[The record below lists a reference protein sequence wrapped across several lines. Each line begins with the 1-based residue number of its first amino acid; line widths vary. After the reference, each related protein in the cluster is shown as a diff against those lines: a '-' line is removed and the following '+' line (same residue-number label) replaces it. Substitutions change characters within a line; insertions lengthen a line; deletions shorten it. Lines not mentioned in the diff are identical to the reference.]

1 MNNKLPLAG
10 LTIRTAVVRLSD
22 RGYIV
27 AADTKTE
34 MEDPHAITFTWDRGQ
49 FSQGDRNY
57 NAHSLCIIN
66 KPELGFV
73 DISEQG
79 YYSVNTVN
87 GLTSGDILESSQPPP
102 KEARY
107 GGFRSVS
114 EIAGRAFVVGLRG
127 LVYRLDELK
136 LWTRIDDGLPKSFNI
151 QAIHGFDAT
160 DIYAVGRKGEVW
172 HYDGKVWEKL
182 DMPTNANLTSVK
194 CAADG
199 KVYITGHS
207 GTLLCGSGETW
218 EVINHESTDEDLW
231 DIEWFE
237 DKVYVSSMSSVYR
250 LEEGQRLVKVDFGND
265 TPKTCYQLSTA
276 DGVMWSNGEDDIMA
290 FDGTVWSRIV

>member
-1 MNNKLPLAG
+1 MSNKLPLAE
-10 LTIRTAVVRLSD
+10 LTIRTAVVHLSD
-22 RGYIV
+22 LGYIA

-34 MEDPHAITFTWDRGQ
+34 MDEPHTITFKWDRGK
-49 FSQGDRNY
+49 FTQGDRNY
-57 NAHSLCIIN
+57 NAHSLCIIT
-66 KPELGFV
+66 KPEPGLV

-79 YYSVNTVN
+79 YYSVTTAN
-87 GLTSGDILESSQPPP
+87 GFMSGDVLESSQPPS
-102 KEARY
+102 KETRY

-136 LWTRIDDGLPKSFNI
+136 LWTRIDDGLPKTFNI
-151 QAIHGFDAT
+151 QAIHGFNAT

-172 HYDGKVWEKL
+172 HYDGKIWQKL

-194 CAADG
+194 CAVDR

-207 GTLLCGSGETW
+207 GALLCGSGETW
-218 EVINHESTDEDLW
+218 EVINHESTNDDLW
-231 DIEWFE
+231 DVEWFE

-250 LEEGQRLVKVDFGND
+250 LEGQRLVKVDFGND

-276 DGVMWSNGEDDIMA
+276 DGVMWSNGEDDIMS
-290 FDGTVWSRIV
+290 FDGNVWTRIV

>member
-22 RGYIV
+22 RGYIA

-34 MEDPHAITFTWDRGQ
+34 MDDPHAITFTWDRGQ

-87 GLTSGDILESSQPPP
+87 GLMSGDILEDSQPSP

-114 EIAGRAFVVGLRG
+114 EIAGRAFAVGLRG
-127 LVYRLDELK
+127 LVYRLDELN
-136 LWTRIDDGLPKSFNI
+136 LWKRIDDGLPNTFNI

-172 HYDGKVWEKL
+172 HYDGKVWDKL
-182 DMPTNANLTSVK
+182 DMPTNANFTSVK
-194 CAADG
+194 CAGDT
-199 KVYITGHS
+199 KVYITGHE
-207 GTLLCGSGETW
+207 GTLVCGIGQAW
-218 EVINHESTDEDLW
+218 KVIDHDDTKVDLW
-231 DIEWFE
+231 DVEWFE
-237 DKVYVSSMSSVYR
+237 GSIYVSSMSSVYR
-250 LEEGQRLVKVDFGND
+250 LKDQQLEKVDFGD
-265 TPKTCYQLSTA
+265 DSPTSCYQLSAA
-276 DGVMWSNGEDDIMA
+276 DGVMWSNGDHDIMA
-290 FDGTVWSRIV
+290 FDGKAWTRIV

>member
-10 LTIRTAVVRLSD
+10 LTIRTAVARLSD
-22 RGYIV
+22 RGYIA
-27 AADTKTE
+27 AADTKLE
-34 MEDPHAITFTWDRGQ
+34 MGEPHAIIFKWDKGK

-66 KPELGFV
+66 EPEWGFV

-79 YYSVNTVN
+79 YYGVTTAN
-87 GLTSGDILESSQPPP
+87 GLTCGDILESSQPPS
-102 KEARY
+102 KETRH

-114 EIAGRAFVVGLRG
+114 EIAGRAFAVGLRG

-136 LWTRIDDGLPKSFNI
+136 LWMRIDDGLPKTFNI

-160 DIYAVGRKGEVW
+160 DIYAAGRDGEVW
-172 HYDGKVWEKL
+172 HYDGKAWDKL

-218 EVINHESTDEDLW
+218 DVINHESTDDDLW
-231 DIEWFE
+231 DVEWFK

-250 LEEGQRLVKVDFGND
+250 LEGQRLVKVNFGND

-276 DGVMWSNGEDDIMA
+276 DDVMWSNGEYDIMA
-290 FDGTVWSRIV
+290 FDGNVWSRIV